1 MKRLKKKSAKKRR
14 SPEFI
19 EELRK
24 KFVENAKKYYGIPY
38 KRKYHEEGTE
48 LYNSPLFLDCCAL
61 VR

>member
-1 MKRLKKKSAKKRR
+1 MKRR
-14 SPEFI
+14 SPEFK
-19 EELRK
+19 EELRR
-24 KFVENAKKYYGIPY
+24 KFVETAKKYFGIPY